1 MEEFES
7 QLSEASAALSTLV
20 EGPGQAAADALGD
33 AFGQAGLRIEQALSQ
48 AARSGELDFKGMAES
63 ILADLA
69 RVAAEAIITQSG
81 LAQTGQTVNLNMSV
95 GAGADA
101 GSILGASGS
110 IASSI
115 AMAAARG
122 ARFL

>member
-1 MEEFES
+1 MEEFETE
-7 QLSEASAALSTLV
+7 LAEASAALSTLV

-48 AARSGELDFKGMAES
+48 AARSGELDFKSMAES

-69 RVAAEAIITQSG
+69 KIAAEAVIARSG
-81 LAQTGQTVNLNMSV
+81 LTQGGQTVNLNMAVS
-95 GAGADA
+95 AGADA
-101 GSILGASGS
+101 GSIVGASGS
-110 IASSI
+110 IASAV

-122 ARFL
+122 GRYL